1 MNEVLTYQRESGV
14 KTNQDRRLEPRADLR
29 IPVEVCGFNRHSRFF
44 SERTFTVNVSSGGCR
59 LLLHA
64 EVDEET
70 ILAVRLIQR
79 RMGREIDT
87 RPTLFQVV
95 WLEGQA
101 NGWTLGASKV
111 QSGIVWLNGIPGYGD
126 AA

>member
-1 MNEVLTYQRESGV
+1 
-14 KTNQDRRLEPRADLR
+14 
-29 IPVEVCGFNRHSRFF
+29 
-44 SERTFTVNVSSGGCR
+44 
-59 LLLHA
+59 
-64 EVDEET
+64 
-70 ILAVRLIQR
+70 
-79 RMGREIDT
+79 MGREIDT